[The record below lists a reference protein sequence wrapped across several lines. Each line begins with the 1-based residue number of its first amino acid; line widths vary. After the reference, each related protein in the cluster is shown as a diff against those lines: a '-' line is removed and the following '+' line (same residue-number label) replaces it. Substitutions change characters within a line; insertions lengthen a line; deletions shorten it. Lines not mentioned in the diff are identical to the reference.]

1 MFCNLVP
8 VYKNMSIHVCD
19 DNLATIVATSGIAA
33 GFITVCHFYHQWH
46 LRNLLVAPSKN
57 CVETIVQAV
66 S

>member
-1 MFCNLVP
+1 
-8 VYKNMSIHVCD
+8 MSIHVCD

-46 LRNLLVAPSKN
+46 ARNLLVAPSKN